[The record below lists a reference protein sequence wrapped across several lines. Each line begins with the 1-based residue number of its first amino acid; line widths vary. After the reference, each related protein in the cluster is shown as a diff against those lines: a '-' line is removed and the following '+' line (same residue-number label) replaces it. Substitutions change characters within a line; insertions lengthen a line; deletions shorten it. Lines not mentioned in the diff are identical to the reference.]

1 MVKIQLGWLG
11 REGKGK
17 DESGVLYTLM
27 ALDCHKWEPCH
38 NSKRLFAKINV
49 IIKLVF
55 PIILIPK
62 YPKNVNM

>member
-38 NSKRLFAKINV
+38 NSKHLFAQIN
-49 IIKLVF
+49 VF

>member
-11 REGKGK
+11 GEGKGK

-38 NSKRLFAKINV
+38 NSKHLFAQINV

>member
-11 REGKGK
+11 REVKGK

-27 ALDCHKWEPCH
+27 ALDCHKYEPCH
-38 NSKRLFAKINV
+38 NSKRLFAQINV

-55 PIILIPK
+55 PIILIPQ
-62 YPKNVNM
+62 YPKNVIM